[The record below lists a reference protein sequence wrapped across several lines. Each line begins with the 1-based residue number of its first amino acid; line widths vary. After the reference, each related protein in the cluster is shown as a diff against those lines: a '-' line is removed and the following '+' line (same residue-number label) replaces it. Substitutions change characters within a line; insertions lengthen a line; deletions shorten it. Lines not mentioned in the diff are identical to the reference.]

1 MTYLTVLPFPDMEDH
16 HEANQ
21 RYQDIAINLPHTG
34 LIWVALQVLTKHK
47 QVLPVE
53 PTAEAQVALAQS
65 GTKKHEE

>member
-1 MTYLTVLPFPDMEDH
+1 M
-16 HEANQ
+16 
-21 RYQDIAINLPHTG
+21 R
-34 LIWVALQVLTKHK
+34 LIRSTKILLYTSLILRLIRLALQVLTKHK